1 MMYFDPLDDSKLYGF
16 YKPKPWKIIRQY
28 VQRNGLLEVLLERLE
43 EDPRHKKPLNMD
55 IIDDIVGEKAI
66 TIKPL
71 RLQ

>member
-1 MMYFDPLDDSKLYGF
+1 
-16 YKPKPWKIIRQY
+16 
-28 VQRNGLLEVLLERLE
+28 LLEVLLERLE